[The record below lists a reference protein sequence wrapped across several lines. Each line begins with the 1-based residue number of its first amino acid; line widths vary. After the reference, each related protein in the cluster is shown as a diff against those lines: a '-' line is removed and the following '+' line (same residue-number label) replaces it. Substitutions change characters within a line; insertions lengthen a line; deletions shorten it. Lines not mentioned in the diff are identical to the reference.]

1 MSILPK
7 KIYSLFKSW
16 FNFLSIICK
25 SQMKGKIYYIS
36 PSIYFLVFSPY
47 YYHRAMHGERERERE
62 KIIAINQQF
71 DSNDLTNFKLHLGR
85 FNKHFFHRFQY
96 FH

>member
-1 MSILPK
+1 MFKELKELKKKRRKNDPFMSILPK

-16 FNFLSIICK
+16 FNFLAIICK

-47 YYHRAMHGERERERE
+47 YYHRVRKERERKNYCDQSTIRF
-62 KIIAINQQF
+62 Q
-71 DSNDLTNFKLHLGR
+71 R
-85 FNKHFFHRFQY
+85 FNKF
-96 FH
+96 